1 MITNVRVV
9 QKFSEKGASSNEK
22 YVYMSTTAESHVS
35 FLYSVLRTFQD

>member
-9 QKFSEKGASSNEK
+9 QKFSEEGPSSNEK

-35 FLYSVLRTFQD
+35 FFCD